1 MRRAGIEPARIH
13 HIPHGVDL
21 ARFRPATADERT
33 ALRARLGLPRADT
46 ILTYTGRLLRGKG
59 LEALVAAFADL
70 ARRHAGL
77 RLMLVGSGA
86 GQTLSVEDT
95 LRAQVAAAGLSPHV
109 TFTGRVDEVEV
120 YLRASDVF
128 VFPSEFE
135 ALGISL
141 VEATACGL
149 PCVASRTGG
158 IVDVVDHDATGLLH
172 DPGDKAGIVD
182 AVSRLLADS
191 ALRERLGRAARERAE
206 REYDWTRSVLRY
218 RQMFA
223 GLKAPA

>member
-21 ARFRPATADERT
+21 VRFRPASAGERA
-33 ALRARLGLPRADT
+33 ALRARLGLPAGDT

-59 LEALVAAFADL
+59 LDTLLAAFTEL
-70 ARRHAGL
+70 APRHAGL
-77 RLMLVGSGA
+77 HLMLVGSGA

-95 LRAQVAAAGLSPHV
+95 LRAQVAAAGLSSRV
-109 TFTGRVDEVEV
+109 TFAGRVDDVDA

-141 VEATACGL
+141 VEAAACGL

-158 IVDVVDHDATGLLH
+158 IVDVVDHEATGLLH
-172 DPGDKAGIVD
+172 DPGDRAGLVD
-182 AVSRLLADS
+182 GVSRLLGDG
-191 ALRERLGRAARERAE
+191 ALRERLGRAARAHAE
-206 REYDWTRSVLRY
+206 RDYDWTQSVERY
-218 RQMFA
+218 RRLFSS
-223 GLKAPA
+223 LKGPA